1 MDGDEMMSWEAWA
14 AIGQLIGAGGV
25 IASLVFVGIQ
35 VRQSV
40 RASKATA
47 FQALVA
53 TIIDV
58 NMTHIENPEILGVI
72 DRAGRGEA
80 LTAAEHRLYVTLVL
94 SAVRLA
100 QSAHYQ
106 VQLGLLDRS
115 KLESVVYNL
124 VRHIKSDTGQAVWT
138 ELGRRSDAEFREY
151 ISSLLEQSDGYE
163 TLLRPHSPDSARPSK
178 AS

>member
-1 MDGDEMMSWEAWA
+1 MSWEAWA
-14 AIGQLIGAGGV
+14 AIGQLIGAAGV

-40 RASKATA
+40 RAAKATA
-47 FQALVA
+47 FQGLVS
-53 TIIDV
+53 TIIGV
-58 NMTHIENPEILGVI
+58 NMTHIDNPKILEVI
-72 DRAGRGEA
+72 DRAGKGEA

-100 QSAHYQ
+100 QSAYYQ

-124 VRHIKSDTGQAVWT
+124 VRHLKSETGRAVWA
-138 ELGRRSDAEFREY
+138 ELGRRSDAEFRGY
-151 ISSLLEQSDGYE
+151 VASLLERSETYE
-163 TLLRPHSPDSARPSK
+163 SLLKPHAPDIADTGPTPSA
-178 AS
+178 A

>member
-1 MDGDEMMSWEAWA
+1 MSWEAWT
-14 AIGQLIGAGGV
+14 AIGQLVGAAGV

-35 VRQSV
+35 VRQCV

-47 FQALVA
+47 FQELVS
-53 TIIDV
+53 TIIAV
-58 NMTHIENPEILGVI
+58 NMTHIDNPEILDVI
-72 DRAGRGEA
+72 DRAGKGEA

-106 VQLGLLDRS
+106 VQLGLLDKS

-124 VRHIKSDTGQAVWT
+124 VRHLKSETGRSVWA
-138 ELGRRSDAEFREY
+138 ELGRRSDAEFRAY
-151 ISSLLEQSDGYE
+151 IASLLERSDTYE
-163 TLLRPHSPDSARPSK
+163 ELLKPHAPDFASSGPAPSA
-178 AS
+178 A

>member
-1 MDGDEMMSWEAWA
+1 MMSWEAWA
-14 AIGQLIGAGGV
+14 AIGQLVGAAGV

-40 RASKATA
+40 RAAKATA
-47 FQALVA
+47 FQGLAS
-53 TIIDV
+53 TIISV
-58 NMTHIENPEILGVI
+58 NLAHVENPKILDVI
-72 DRAGRGEA
+72 DRAGKGEP
-80 LTAAEHRLYVTLVL
+80 LTAEEHRLYVPLIL

-124 VRHIKSDTGQAVWT
+124 VRHLMTDAGRTIWIELGSRSDPQFRQYIDSLLDRSDTYEA
-138 ELGRRSDAEFREY
+138 
-151 ISSLLEQSDGYE
+151 LLK
-163 TLLRPHSPDSARPSK
+163 PHAKDRTDLSAASPA
-178 AS
+178 

>member
-1 MDGDEMMSWEAWA
+1 MSWEAWA
-14 AIGQLIGAGGV
+14 AIGQLIGAAGV

-40 RASKATA
+40 RASKASA
-47 FQALVA
+47 FQELVS
-53 TIIDV
+53 TIIAV
-58 NMTHIENPEILGVI
+58 NMTHIDNPEILEVI
-72 DRAGRGEA
+72 DRAGRGES
-80 LTAAEHRLYVTLVL
+80 LSAAEHRLYVTLVL

-106 VQLGLLDRS
+106 VQLGLLDKS

-124 VRHIKSDTGQAVWT
+124 VRHLKSDTGRSVWE

-151 ISSLLEQSDGYE
+151 IAILLERSDSYE
-163 TLLRPHSPDSARPSK
+163 ALLRPHDPDPANSGAAPSI
-178 AS
+178 A

>member
-1 MDGDEMMSWEAWA
+1 MSWEAWA
-14 AIGQLIGAGGV
+14 AIGQLIGAAGV

-47 FQALVA
+47 FQQLAS
-53 TIIDV
+53 TIIAV
-58 NMTHIENPEILGVI
+58 NMAHIDNPEILEII
-72 DRAGRGEA
+72 DRAGKGEA
-80 LTAAEHRLYVTLVL
+80 LTAAEHRRYVTLVL

-115 KLESVVYNL
+115 KLESIVYNL
-124 VRHIKSDTGQAVWT
+124 VRHLKSETGQAVWA
-138 ELGRRSDAEFREY
+138 ELGRRSDAEFRNY
-151 ISSLLEQSDGYE
+151 VTSMLEQSDTYE
-163 TLLRPHSPDSARPSK
+163 ALLRPHTPEPAGSGPAPSV
-178 AS
+178 A